1 VDAGASLDYQA
12 LERELCRLSDVTA
25 ARIVLDPTGR
35 PVEVHVLASPN
46 KGAKQIVRDIQSV
59 AVAAF
64 GIELDRRIISVVQF
78 EVPTAD
84 VDIDEPEA
92 RAAQPEAPGLPPEA
106 GEARAEAQGPPVG
119 PASTPKRSTASSPVE
134 GSIDLRPTTPT
145 PTATQSNGVP
155 PKAAIRRIV
164 VETVTAVR
172 NGPRLSAQVELRRG
186 DEQAIGIAEGLMTSG
201 SDHRLVA
208 AATLNALREFEPA
221 AERAEV
227 EMATV
232 LQLGDRQ
239 VAVASII
246 YFVPPY
252 EEIVAG
258 SAMVR
263 SSGEHDALV
272 RAVLD
277 ATNRRLGRAGRDR

>member
-1 VDAGASLDYQA
+1 MDTGAGLDYQA
-12 LERELCRLSDVTA
+12 LERELCRLSEVSA

-46 KGAKQIVRDIQSV
+46 KGAKQIVRDVQSV

-78 EVPTAD
+78 EVPTVD

-106 GEARAEAQGPPVG
+106 GEPEAEAHAPPLG

-134 GSIDLRPTTPT
+134 GSIDLRPTDPK
-145 PTATQSNGVP
+145 PAATQSNGVP

>member
-1 VDAGASLDYQA
+1 MDYQA
-12 LERELCRLSDVTA
+12 VERELCRLPDVTA
-25 ARIVLDPTGR
+25 ARIVVDPTGR
-35 PVEVHVLASPN
+35 PAEVHVLASPN
-46 KGAKQIVRDIQSV
+46 KGAKQIVRDVQSV
-59 AVAAF
+59 AVAVF

-78 EVPTAD
+78 EVAVAEAAAAPLEAAAPRSPTAEA
-84 VDIDEPEA
+84 EPTPA
-92 RAAQPEAPGLPPEA
+92 SAAPTASAAGRRAAPAVAEPP
-106 GEARAEAQGPPVG
+106 
-119 PASTPKRSTASSPVE
+119 
-134 GSIDLRPTTPT
+134 IDLRLDEPSAS
-145 PTATQSNGVP
+145 ATQSNGAP
-155 PKAAIRRIV
+155 QKASVRRIV

-186 DEQAIGIAEGLMTSG
+186 DDQAIGIAEGLVISG

-208 AATLNALREFEPA
+208 AATINALRQFEPA

-232 LQLGDRQ
+232 QHLGDRQ

-263 SSGEHDALV
+263 SAGEHDAMV

-277 ATNRRLGRAGRDR
+277 ATNRRLGRSARDR

>member
-1 VDAGASLDYQA
+1 
-12 LERELCRLSDVTA
+12 
-25 ARIVLDPTGR
+25 
-35 PVEVHVLASPN
+35 
-46 KGAKQIVRDIQSV
+46 
-59 AVAAF
+59 
-64 GIELDRRIISVVQF
+64 ELDRRIISVVQF
-78 EVPTAD
+78 EVPGD
-84 VDIDEPEA
+84 EVGMDEPQAQTAQREA
-92 RAAQPEAPGLPPEA
+92 PTMQVETPPSQAETTEVQAEASVPEAAPVSSTSKRRPTPSPVETPIDLRTTDPGLTTAASNGLPPKA
-106 GEARAEAQGPPVG
+106 PV
-119 PASTPKRSTASSPVE
+119 
-134 GSIDLRPTTPT
+134 
-145 PTATQSNGVP
+145 
-155 PKAAIRRIV
+155 RRIV

-186 DEQAIGIAEGLMTSG
+186 DEQALGIAEGLMTSG

-263 SSGEHDALV
+263 SAGEHDALV